1 MPMVS
6 SLVAGVEVN
15 FSESTAALVNVSTDA
30 DVTFWA
36 SRLESVNA
44 WNLSSIVGLGMQT
57 GQALFSD
64 FNAIGC
70 NAASALITLQPDI
83 SVDAEDSRTVQIQNS
98 SFSKSAVRAVYIASY
113 SSAVVA
119 DSNFYL
125 SVGSALTVRSSGQLE
140 VHNST
145 LSGQYQM
152 AQLLWICSCK
162 GFESGILTSQTA
174 PAVQFLSGLH
184 KMSAYLILDL
194 RQTVKGL

>member
-1 MPMVS
+1 MVS

-30 DVTFWA
+30 DVTLWA

-145 LSGQYQM
+145 LSR
-152 AQLLWICSCK
+152 L
-162 GFESGILTSQTA
+162 TA
-174 PAVQFLSGLH
+174 PAAQFLSGLH

>member
-1 MPMVS
+1 MVS

-30 DVTFWA
+30 GVTFWA

-98 SFSKSAVRAVYIASY
+98 SFSKSVVRAVYCKLQLGCRSRQQLLFVSWVCTHCQELWSVTGSQQHLIQ
-113 SSAVVA
+113 A
-119 DSNFYL
+119 DSTRWRSCF
-125 SVGSALTVRSSGQLE
+125 GSAAAKASSL
-140 VHNST
+140 
-145 LSGQYQM
+145 
-152 AQLLWICSCK
+152 
-162 GFESGILTSQTA
+162 GF
-174 PAVQFLSGLH
+174 
-184 KMSAYLILDL
+184 
-194 RQTVKGL
+194 